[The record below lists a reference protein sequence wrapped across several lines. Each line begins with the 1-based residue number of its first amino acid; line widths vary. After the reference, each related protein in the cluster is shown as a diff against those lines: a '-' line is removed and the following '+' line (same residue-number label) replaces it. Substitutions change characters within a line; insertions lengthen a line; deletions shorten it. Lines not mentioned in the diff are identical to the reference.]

1 MKKTS
6 KKNRTNASRLIFLS
20 FLGTILAGA
29 FLLTLPFA
37 TQTPGCMNVVDALFT
52 AASATCVTG
61 LIVVD
66 TGSYFTP
73 FGKTVILVLIQLGG
87 LGIMTMST
95 FFLIMLGRRLTMKD
109 RITMKDTLGEKEIK
123 GVKGLILMIVGMTIL
138 LEAIGAALLT
148 LRFFRVYHYPINK
161 AIIHGIFH
169 SVSAFCNA
177 GFSLYHDSLMRFGG
191 DWAITGIMGGLV
203 LLGGI
208 GFVVWY
214 NLTHWYFW
222 RRDRTRRGRLRLQT
236 KIALA
241 TSGILL
247 VIMFLFLLAVEWNNT
262 LEGLTVGEKICRS
275 MFQAI
280 TPRTRGFNTM
290 PIDRLNPATLWIT
303 IVMMF
308 IGASPGSTGGG
319 IKTCTFAVILATVY
333 RMVTG
338 RRQVVIRKKSIAE
351 HISTKAIS
359 IAVISLVVIFIACTL
374 LLLVES
380 TTSRQY
386 CGNSYMGSLIFES
399 VSAFGTVGLSV
410 GVTPHLSYLGKIVI
424 ILTMYVGRIGPLT
437 LALLIGR
444 KVQPPAVIRYPE
456 ESVMVG

>member
-1 MKKTS
+1 MKNTL

-241 TSGILL
+241 MSGILL

-280 TPRTRGFNTM
+280 TPRTAGFNTM

-359 IAVISLVVIFIACTL
+359 IAVISLAVIFIACTL

>member
-1 MKKTS
+1 
-6 KKNRTNASRLIFLS
+6 
-20 FLGTILAGA
+20 
-29 FLLTLPFA
+29 
-37 TQTPGCMNVVDALFT
+37 
-52 AASATCVTG
+52 
-61 LIVVD
+61 
-66 TGSYFTP
+66 
-73 FGKTVILVLIQLGG
+73 
-87 LGIMTMST
+87 MTMST
-95 FFLIMLGRRLTMKD
+95 FFLIMLGRRLTLKE
-109 RITMKDTLGEKEIK
+109 RITMEDTLGEKKIK

-138 LEAIGAALLT
+138 LEVIGAALLT

-177 GFSLYHDSLMRFGG
+177 GFSLYHDSLMRFGD
-191 DWAITGIMGGLV
+191 DWVITGIMGGLV

-222 RRDRTRRGRLRLQT
+222 RKDRTRRGRLRLQT

-241 TSGILL
+241 MSAILL

-280 TPRTRGFNTM
+280 TPRTAGFNTM
-290 PIDRLNPATLWIT
+290 PVDRLNPATLWIT

-319 IKTCTFAVILATVY
+319 IKTCTFAVILASVY

-338 RRQVVIRKKSIAE
+338 KRQVVIRNKSIAE
-351 HISTKAIS
+351 HTSTKAIS
-359 IAVISLVVIFIACTL
+359 IAVISLAVIFIACTL
-374 LLLVES
+374 LLLVE
-380 TTSRQY
+380 TTTCRQY

>member
-109 RITMKDTLGEKEIK
+109 RITMRDTLGEKEIK

-241 TSGILL
+241 MSGILL

-275 MFQAI
+275 IFQAI
-280 TPRTRGFNTM
+280 TPRTAGFNTM

-359 IAVISLVVIFIACTL
+359 IAIISLVVIFIACTL